1 MQTVTANS
9 WHLHKTSILGMS
21 ESLPSRFDVIVVGT
35 GLVESVVAAAVA
47 RQGHS
52 VLHLDT
58 AKYYGGDW
66 SAFTWD
72 GLRSWVSEVINSEDG
87 GQEEAYIELSEGEK
101 VVKLEK
107 RKTVGNLS
115 ETWNTAPEEAEERGH
130 EWTKEELMKQSRKFN
145 IDLTPR
151 LLFSRGDM
159 VELLISSNIS
169 RYTEFKSV
177 TR

>member
-21 ESLPSRFDVIVVGT
+21 ESLPSRFDVVVVGT
-35 GLVESVVAAAVA
+35 GLVESIVAAAVA

-72 GLRSWVSEVINSEDG
+72 GLRSWVSEVNNSEDG
-87 GQEEAYIELSEGEK
+87 GLEETEADIIELSEGET
-101 VVKLEK
+101 VVRLQK
-107 RKTVGNLS
+107 RNTVGNCLLYTS
-115 ETWNTAPEEAEERGH
+115 P
-130 EWTKEELMKQSRKFN
+130 S
-145 IDLTPR
+145 PR
-151 LLFSRGDM
+151 DS
-159 VELLISSNIS
+159 
-169 RYTEFKSV
+169 
-177 TR
+177 